1 MSDMNFFLLFLCT
14 FQLSNRVRNQVEQKK
29 RLVSALKANVSEE
42 AQNLFMWLAKM
53 LTFDQVCWDGPII
66 VVFNEVLI
74 RPPYKHENVDVKT
87 HGKQR
92 ELEYVRKLVLNRQE
106 QNNNSSSSGASTVS
120 SSTSG
125 V

>member
-1 MSDMNFFLLFLCT
+1 
-14 FQLSNRVRNQVEQKK
+14 
-29 RLVSALKANVSEE
+29 VSALKANVSEE

-53 LTFDQVCWDGPII
+53 LTFEQVCWNGPDI
-66 VVFNEVLI
+66 VVFNDVFI
-74 RPPYKHENVDVKT
+74 RAPYKPENVEVTT
-87 HGKQR
+87 HGKKR

-106 QNNNSSSSGASTVS
+106 QNSSSSGASTIS

>member
-1 MSDMNFFLLFLCT
+1 MLTILLFVL

-53 LTFDQVCWDGPII
+53 LNGEVNWNGPDI
-66 VVFNEVLI
+66 VVFNDVYI
-74 RPPYKHENVDVKT
+74 RQPYKPENVEVIK

-92 ELEYVRKLVLNRQE
+92 ELEYVRKLVSNRQDLDKE
-106 QNNNSSSSGASTVS
+106 QNNNNSSSSTVS
-120 SSTSG
+120 SSTTG
-125 V
+125 I